1 MMKEV
6 GWIGTGVMGS
16 SMAGHL
22 LKAGY
27 SVFVY
32 NRTKQRAEGLL
43 TQGARWCESP
53 PEVASKADIVFSMV
67 GHPADVEEIY
77 LGENGILKSSECR
90 ARILVD
96 MTSSSPTLAKRL
108 ALEAEKKGIACLD
121 APVSGGDIGAREAKL
136 AIMVGGAR
144 KTFEEIL
151 PFLQVMGKTI
161 SYLGGHGCGQH
172 TKLCNQILVTGTMIS
187 MCEALIYAAKIGL
200 DQQAVIDIVG
210 KGAAGSWSINNLGPR
225 VAKGDFKP
233 GFYIEH
239 FIKDMGIALSEAAA
253 MGICLP
259 GLALVNQLYLAARA
273 MGHGRSGTQ
282 ALYLALKTINGMD

>member
-136 AIMVGGAR
+136 GIMVGGAR

>member
-151 PFLQVMGKTI
+151 PFFQVMGKTI

>member
-1 MMKEV
+1 MKEV

>member
-1 MMKEV
+1 MKEV

-136 AIMVGGAR
+136 GIMVGGAR